1 MKLPSRVTIVEVGT
15 RDGLQNIP
23 RFLPTADKIKLVN
36 ALAGAGL
43 RRIEA
48 TSFVHPRAVPQL
60 ADAEALMAGIQRE
73 PGVRCSALVPNE
85 RGAQRALASRV
96 DEITLVVSASES
108 HNRSNVRCGVQESL
122 AGFVPIMAMA
132 RQAGVLVRGAIGT
145 SFGCPF
151 EGNVPPERVVDI
163 ARRYL
168 KMGVDEIC
176 LADTTGMANPVQVAR
191 LVEQV
196 RQVTSGVEL
205 SAHFHNTRGAGL
217 ANVLAALQSGVTVFD
232 ASLGGLGGCPFAP
245 GATGNICTED
255 LVQMLE
261 PMGVETGVNLE
272 ALLAVAG
279 MAQEML
285 GLELPGQ
292 VLKAGPVS
300 CLHPMPMPNA

>member
-1 MKLPSRVTIVEVGT
+1 MNLPKRVTIVEVGT

-23 RFLPTADKIKLVN
+23 RFLPTDDKIRLVD
-36 ALAGAGL
+36 ALARTGL

-60 ADAEALMAGIQRE
+60 ADAEALMAGIQRI
-73 PGVRCSALVPNE
+73 PGVRYGALVPNE

-108 HNRSNVRCGVQESL
+108 HNRSNLHCSIEESL
-122 AGFVPIMAMA
+122 AGFVPIVAMA
-132 RQAGVLVRGAIGT
+132 REAGALVRGAIGT

-151 EGNVPPERVVDI
+151 EGSVPPERVVSI
-163 ARRYL
+163 ARRFL
-168 KMGVDEIC
+168 EMGVGEIT

-191 LVEQV
+191 LVEQA
-196 RQVTSGVEL
+196 RQAPSGVAL

-217 ANVLAALQSGVTVFD
+217 ANVLAALQHGVTVFD

-261 PMGVETGVNLE
+261 QMGVQTGVNLAE
-272 ALLAVAG
+272 LLAVAR

-300 CLHPMPMPNA
+300 CLHALPRP